1 MIYTENLYSEI
12 ILKNRKKIE
21 KFRIITGYSSGTFI
35 EKVLRDC
42 HNVTIELYI
51 GMALQGIGKVDHLKY
66 LKMSTRKN
74 VKIYY
79 VYKLPQVHQKIIE
92 VYNRTGE
99 KITYVGS
106 ANFSENGFGKQME
119 LLTTVSDNL
128 ENIFESVQ
136 QRAILCND
144 SKTLETIPL
153 TNTQGNSE
161 KEIEQSTTIARKTEI
176 KSLLQCSEYLKVPII
191 RKEWGSKRA
200 VNAEPPYLDLYGTNY
215 SQFFGENEVL
225 ECSFK
230 EQKFT
235 IYRQG
240 DFGKKL
246 YFKDFDIREILKRL
260 LNIGSE
266 FTFEKF
272 ENIWIL
278 FKKTT
283 SNEYNLDIIVNVD
296 GSDKY
301 FTLD

>member
-1 MIYTENLYSEI
+1 MTIQV
-12 ILKNRKKIE
+12 LKNRQKIE
-21 KFRIITGYSSGTFI
+21 KFRVITGYSSGTFI

-42 HNVTIELYI
+42 HNVAIELYI
-51 GMALQGIGKVDHLKY
+51 GMALQGISKIDHLKY

-74 VKIYY
+74 IKIYY
-79 VYKLPQVHQKIIE
+79 VYELPYVHQKIIE
-92 VYNRTGE
+92 VYNRSGK

-106 ANFSENGFGKQME
+106 ANFSGNGFGKQME
-119 LLTTVSDNL
+119 LLTTVSDDL
-128 ENIFESVQ
+128 DSIFESVR
-136 QRAILCND
+136 QRAILCNN

-153 TNTQGNSE
+153 INVQENSE
-161 KEIEQSTTIARKTEI
+161 KEIERNTASVAKKTKI
-176 KSLLQCSEYLKVPII
+176 RSLLQCNDYLRVPII
-191 RKEWGSKRA
+191 RREWGTKRA
-200 VNAEPPYLDLYGTNY
+200 LNAEPPYLDLYGTNY
-215 SQFFGENEVL
+215 NQFFDKNEVF

-230 EQKFT
+230 KQKFT

-246 YFKDFDIREILKRL
+246 YFKDFDIRAILKQL
-260 LNIGSE
+260 LNIESE

-283 SNEYNLDIIVNVD
+283 SNEYNLDIIVNID
-296 GSDKY
+296 GSDEY